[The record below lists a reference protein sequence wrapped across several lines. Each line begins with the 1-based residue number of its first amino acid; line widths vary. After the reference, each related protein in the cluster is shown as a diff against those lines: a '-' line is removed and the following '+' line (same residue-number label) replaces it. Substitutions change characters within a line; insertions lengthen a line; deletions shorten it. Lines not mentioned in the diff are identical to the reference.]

1 VSETGTVH
9 IAGNGSADRLLTD
22 AEVAEF
28 LNVPASWDGP
38 LSV

>member
-1 VSETGTVH
+1 VSETGTEH
-9 IAGNGSADRLLTD
+9 IAGNGGADLTD

-38 LSV
+38 LSG